1 MMLALLLLAAS
12 PVDSAKAHLQKGQLD
27 EVLFELEGKTLAAT
41 EKPEAVKVLAA
52 ASKAALEAKD
62 AVMADHFAGMALK
75 LDAKSA
81 LGLEAAAR
89 AALAQQQFAEAEK
102 HADAWIAVEPASQAA
117 RLLRAELAA
126 EAGEWDLVLENIELG
141 KVDSPRGRALAARAR
156 TEKGD
161 KAAALSELQSLQR
174 KMEEA
179 ARRPAPAPSVETRPM
194 PSRSGE
200 VVLYGTSWCGYCKK
214 AREWLTRKGVSFVDR
229 DVEKDEDAAAELARK
244 ARAAGV
250 RPTGVPVIDV
260 RGKLILGFD
269 PRQIDA
275 AL

>member
-27 EVLFELEGKTLAAT
+27 EVLFELEVKTLAAT